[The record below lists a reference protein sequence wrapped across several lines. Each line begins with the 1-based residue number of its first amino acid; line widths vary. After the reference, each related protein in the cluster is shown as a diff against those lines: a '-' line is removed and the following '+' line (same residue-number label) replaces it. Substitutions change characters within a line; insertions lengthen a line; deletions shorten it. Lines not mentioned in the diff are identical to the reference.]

1 MMISAIL
8 RVVMLPGL
16 VVILPGAVVMFPAA
30 VRVVMLPAKA
40 VDAIA
45 AISIDVQRIV

>member
-40 VDAIA
+40 VDAGRGR
-45 AISIDVQRIV
+45 D